1 MDKDCFEYKL
11 LNKNAKRGEIP
22 GANAF
27 QFCMQPWTTPL
38 SLVVRA
44 LNGYQRTVDK
54 TPTSLFIDLIHYTT
68 ESAGA
73 SLD

>member
-27 QFCMQPWTTPL
+27 QFCM
-38 SLVVRA
+38 
-44 LNGYQRTVDK
+44 
-54 TPTSLFIDLIHYTT
+54 
-68 ESAGA
+68 
-73 SLD
+73 